1 MEIAK
6 DLAIAVEDLVVTDS
20 IAEDIIMIEEI
31 IKEEAEEEA
40 EEEVEEEEAFRM
52 VNLIETITIISK
64 IITVFSSHLLIRLLP
79 HLPIRVLSLRHIQRE
94 LMLLMSLLS
103 LTLDQRTKNLKRNR

>member
-31 IKEEAEEEA
+31 IKEEAEEET

-64 IITVFSSHLLIRLLP
+64 IITIFNSHLLIRLLP
-79 HLPIRVLSLRHIQRE
+79 HLPIRVLSLLPKQRE

-103 LTLDQRTKNLKRNR
+103 LTLDQRTKNQKKNR